1 MSGTIF
7 AVTVIIGLVIVL
19 LMVGVICLAIDY
31 YDEKQICA
39 PKIEYKQFKVMY
51 AINPNNWY
59 IKGFFPEYKNT
70 KIDLGFWGILKFIF
84 FQLKENRKAF
94 ALEKDQKTVKLISAF
109 QKDIDDYKSKNEKY
123 LKSELEKI
131 TNEKEHIGSVRGRS
145 ADVEARE
152 DGRRRGP
159 DVAGS
164 R

>member
-1 MSGTIF
+1 MLKLLFWVLVG
-7 AVTVIIGLVIVL
+7 IIGLLLLLLCIAVI
-19 LMVGVICLAIDY
+19 GVYIQGKPID
-31 YDEKQICA
+31 A
-39 PKIEYKQFKVMY
+39 PKIKFKQFKVMY
-51 AINPNNWY
+51 SINPNNWY
-59 IKGFFPEYKNT
+59 IGGCFPEYKKAEIN
-70 KIDLGFWGILKFIF
+70 LGFLDFVKFSL
-84 FQLKENRKAF
+84 FQWKVDRKAS
-94 ALEKDQKTVKLISAF
+94 ARVKGQKTVKLISAF